1 MAPPTPKEPAT
12 RHRHRVLG
20 FLSLLSVI
28 TYLDRVCISIAGPRM
43 QDALSISPEQWGW
56 VTGVF
61 TLAYAAFEIPSG
73 AMGDRI
79 GPRRVLTRIV
89 IWWSAFTA
97 LTGAVSNYV
106 LLLIIRF
113 AFGVGEAGAYPN
125 IGVTI
130 ARWFPLAT
138 RTQAWGIV
146 LMCAQLGGA
155 MAPFIVVPMQKQFG
169 WRASFFLFGLFGVA
183 WAIAWFW
190 WFRDT
195 PAEMPDVSADERAEV
210 TAFVPARHG
219 LPWAIAS
226 RSGNLLTVMTM
237 VLLVGWSMAFFQ
249 SWLGTYLVRGRGFT
263 ETGLLLAS
271 LPFLVGAAANVVG
284 GFVGDALI
292 TRLGLRWGRRSI
304 GIVGYGSA
312 AVFVL
317 AATLTPQNLL
327 AVVFLSLAYGGITIC
342 QPALMGTCLDIGGK
356 YSGAVTGAM
365 NTAAYTGAFLSSVA
379 YGYIVRGYGYE
390 APFVPI
396 ITFLALGA
404 LLWLKVDAQREV
416 APEARVI
423 V

>member
-1 MAPPTPKEPAT
+1 
-12 RHRHRVLG
+12 
-20 FLSLLSVI
+20 
-28 TYLDRVCISIAGPRM
+28 M
-43 QDALSISPEQWGW
+43 QDALGITPEAWGW

-89 IWWSAFTA
+89 LWWSAFTA

-106 LLLIIRF
+106 LLLITRF
-113 AFGVGEAGAYPN
+113 AFGMGEAGAYPN
-125 IGVTI
+125 IGVAI

-155 MAPFIVVPMQKQFG
+155 IAPFVVVPMQSRFG

-195 PAEMPDVSADERAEV
+195 PAEMPRLTAAERTEV
-210 TAFVPARHG
+210 EPFVPSRHG
-219 LPWAIAS
+219 LPWRAGI
-226 RSGNLLTVMTM
+226 RSVNLLATMTM
-237 VLLVGWSMAFFQ
+237 VLLVGWSMSFFQ

-271 LPFLVGAAANVVG
+271 LPFLVGAAANVIG
-284 GFVGDALI
+284 GFVGDALVV
-292 TRLGLRWGRRSI
+292 RLGLRWGRRSI
-304 GIVGYGSA
+304 GLVGYGSA
-312 AVFVL
+312 ALFVL
-317 AATLTPQNLL
+317 AATLTPDNLL
-327 AVVFLSLAYGGITIC
+327 AIVFLSLAYGGITIC

-356 YSGAVTGAM
+356 YAGAVTGAM

-396 ITFLALGA
+396 IAFLVVGT
-404 LLWLKVDAQREV
+404 LLWLKVDAQQEV
-416 APEARVI
+416 VPETRHAVA
-423 V
+423 